1 VLTIDE
7 ARASV
12 LGALPAVRAVEEVP
26 VADALGR
33 VLAAELRARGDVPPF
48 PNSAM
53 DGWAVRAGEA
63 GRRLAIV
70 GESRAGRPARAE
82 LGEGAAMRISTGAA
96 LPVGAEAVVRV
107 EDSEESDDAVVLRA
121 AAAAGDNVRLPG
133 DDLRA
138 GQLVLPAG
146 TPLGP
151 AEVAA
156 VVAAGAAEVAVGRR
170 PRLAVV
176 CTGDE
181 LREPGATLGPGEI
194 HNSNLPALQALGAQ
208 AGARSAGG
216 EIVADDAAETRRALD
231 DALAA
236 ADVLVISGGV
246 SVGAHDQVK
255 PALAALGVREVFWR
269 VALQPGKPTW
279 FGVRD
284 DRLVFG
290 LPGNPVSALVTFVL
304 FVRPAL
310 RALQGGEAEAPRG
323 RARLAHAV
331 PRNPEREQ
339 AVRVG
344 LSAAGDGTLTA
355 TPTGRQN
362 SHLITSVLGADAL
375 ALVPAGSGELAA
387 GALVETVA
395 LFGRP

>member
-7 ARASV
+7 ARTSV
-12 LGALPAVRAVEEVP
+12 LDALPGMRAVEEVP

-33 VLAAELRARGDVPPF
+33 VLAGELRARGDVPPF

-53 DGWAVRAGEA
+53 DGWAVRAGPA

-70 GESRAGRPARAE
+70 GESRAGRPADAE
-82 LGEGAAMRISTGAA
+82 LGDGAAMRISTGAA
-96 LPVGAEAVVRV
+96 LPVGAEAVVRL
-107 EDSEESDDAVVLRA
+107 EDSGEDGDHVVLHVA
-121 AAAAGDNVRLPG
+121 AAPGDNVRLPG
-133 DDLRA
+133 DDLRG
-138 GQLVLPAG
+138 GQLVLPPG

-156 VVAAGAAEVAVGRR
+156 VVAAGVAQVAVGRR

-208 AGARSAGG
+208 AGAQSAGG
-216 EIVADDAAETRRALD
+216 QIVPDDAARTRRALD

-236 ADVLVISGGV
+236 ADVLAISGGV
-246 SVGAHDQVK
+246 SVGPHDQVK
-255 PALAALGVREVFWR
+255 PALAELGVREVFWR

-310 RALQGGEAEAPRG
+310 RALQGAPAEAPRG

-331 PRNPEREQ
+331 RRNPEREQ

-344 LSAAGDGTLTA
+344 LSPAGDGTLTA

-375 ALVPAGSGELAA
+375 ALVPAGAGELSA
-387 GALVETVA
+387 GALVETIA
-395 LFGRP
+395 L